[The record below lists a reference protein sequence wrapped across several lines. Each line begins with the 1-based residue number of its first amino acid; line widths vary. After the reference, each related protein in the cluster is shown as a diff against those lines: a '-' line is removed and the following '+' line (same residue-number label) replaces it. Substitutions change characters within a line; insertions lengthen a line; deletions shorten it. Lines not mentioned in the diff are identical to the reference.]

1 MPKANEINHDWLLTS
16 ISSDHGAVLSESAE
30 ALLPPLTA
38 CLLVGG
44 ARSSVL
50 WPADLFL
57 SSILMKEGRDG
68 ADAATGVIRLKELNS
83 S

>member
-1 MPKANEINHDWLLTS
+1 M
-16 ISSDHGAVLSESAE
+16 SSDHGAVFSESAE
-30 ALLPPLTA
+30 AFPAPLVA

-50 WPADLFL
+50 WPAALFL

-68 ADAATGVIRLKELNS
+68 ADAATGVIRLKKVNGS
-83 S
+83 